1 MRYRPLGNTGLT
13 VSEIGFG
20 CGDNAGLIVR
30 GTPAERVRAV
40 ERALELGIN
49 YFDTSPDYGKGLSE
63 THLGVVFHELGVR
76 PIVTTKVEIMPDQ
89 VDDMAG
95 AVRRSVEA
103 SLKRLQLDWVDV
115 VQIHNPP
122 AAKRNPAAHGW
133 MPISYD
139 DMMGPVGALE
149 GLDRLRREGKT
160 RFLGFACEDAE
171 AAAAARLLET
181 GVFEVINVWFD
192 LVNPTAGI
200 ARPAGL
206 MVDYDYAGLIEN
218 AGRAGAG
225 VGVIRPLAGGTLTD
239 HAIAGGARHPLAGGG
254 LTRNPEV
261 YQEMVNQ
268 ARPFAFLSRPGRSL
282 QRAAVQFIL
291 MNPAVSTVL
300 AGPSEL
306 AQLEEM
312 VACSGSGPLS
322 QEDLVRMDM
331 VWRANFGRWSAGT
344 WANV

>member
-1 MRYRPLGNTGLT
+1 MQYRALGTTGLT
-13 VSEIGFG
+13 ISEIGFG

-30 GTPAERVRAV
+30 GTPQERVQAV
-40 ERALELGIN
+40 TRALELGIN

-63 THLGVVFHELGVR
+63 THLGVVFRELGVR
-76 PIVTTKVEIMPDQ
+76 PIITTKVEIMPDQ

-122 AAKRNPAAHGW
+122 AAVRNPAAHGW

-139 DMMGPVGALE
+139 DMMGPGGALE

-171 AAAAARLLET
+171 APAAARLLET
-181 GVFEVINVWFD
+181 GVFQVINVWFD
-192 LVNPTAGI
+192 LMNPTAGV

-206 MVDYDYAGLIEN
+206 LVDYDYAGLLD
-218 AGRAGAG
+218 AAAAVGAG

-239 HAIAGGARHPLAGGG
+239 HAVAGGARHPLAGGG
-254 LTRNPEV
+254 LTRNPGV
-261 YQEMVNQ
+261 YQEMVGQ
-268 ARPFAFLSRPGRSL
+268 ARPFAFLSRPGRPL

-291 MNPAVSTVL
+291 AHPAISTVL

-306 AQLEEM
+306 SQLEEM
-312 VACSGSGPLS
+312 VACSGADPLP
-322 QEDLVRMDM
+322 QEELARIEM
-331 VWRANFGRWSAGT
+331 VWRANFGRWAAGS
-344 WANV
+344 WASV